1 MKIALYGESILK
13 YKRQVKPNK
22 VLPASLLIGY
32 YAQDPHTLHK
42 VKSWLD
48 KNGLTILFTLQE
60 AYGNEDVYLH
70 TDGKIYIGTK
80 TLPPK
85 EWLKKCL
92 HKHDPMILMK
102 AIKEDWSKKKMFET
116 LKILSEKDI

>member
-22 VLPASLLIGY
+22 VLPASLLRGS
-32 YAQDPHTLHK
+32 YAQDPPTLHK

-60 AYGNEDVYLH
+60 AYGNESVYLH
-70 TDGKIYIGTK
+70 TDGNIYIGTK

-92 HKHDPMILMK
+92 HKHDPALLMK

-116 LKILSEKDI
+116 LKILSEKDV